1 MVNLVEKYYENLQ
14 CYDKIEE
21 DYSFSPSNDLS
32 IKSTLNKTKL
42 KMKVLNTYFSLGLS
56 LN

>member
-1 MVNLVEKYYENLQ
+1 MVNLLEKYYENLQ

-21 DYSFSPSNDLS
+21 DDSFSPSNDLS

-42 KMKVLNTYFSLGLS
+42 KMKVLNTYFFTR
-56 LN
+56 